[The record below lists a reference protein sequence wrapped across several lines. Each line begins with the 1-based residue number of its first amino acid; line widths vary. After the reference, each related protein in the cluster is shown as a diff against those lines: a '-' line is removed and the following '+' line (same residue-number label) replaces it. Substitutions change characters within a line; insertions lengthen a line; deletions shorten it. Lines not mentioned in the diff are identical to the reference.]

1 MKAIKIIYGNIT
13 KRINSGAKN
22 YEDLIN
28 ITQKIFQFKEGESF
42 DLFFTKDT
50 EEHILENNE
59 QYQKLLLENEGN
71 KPIKLKLE
79 KKNNLNYNSEDPNF
93 LNKNE
98 LKNNLMGMA
107 YNNSINAFKY
117 GDAYYKNELLS
128 DIDNIIKENLK
139 NFSKTLISEFE
150 NNSIISKNNVT
161 PTGENVNSNIKCSNC
176 LQNITIIKYE
186 CLMCDNLIL
195 CEKCINVHSIHPLI
209 MFNLSSNN
217 IKNKN
222 DIENFYKNKLQPK
235 IEEEILN
242 KIKEDD
248 EKIKQIEQMRENELL
263 IKEEK
268 NQINPN
274 KNIYEEGNKNSE
286 LINNEIKIRN
296 FHLTISL
303 SSPIQHYKLDNNNY
317 QVIFS
322 INNNSDY
329 DLKYDEISIFPL
341 LCDDDLV
348 IWQNEKIEE
357 IKAKDKKDVSINF
370 LIEKNQKQKYK
381 ISFIIR
387 NENTYNVINT
397 EEFEYILDINKITKS
412 VVIPNNFIP
421 NQHNNGNHILKH
433 NNAFY
438 KICNRFPSIN
448 NLPQNI
454 VSKMKEITKLPYDWK
469 KNK

>member
-1 MKAIKIIYGNIT
+1 MAIK
-13 KRINSGAKN
+13 
-22 YEDLIN
+22 
-28 ITQKIFQFKEGESF
+28 
-42 DLFFTKDT
+42 
-50 EEHILENNE
+50 
-59 QYQKLLLENEGN
+59 
-71 KPIKLKLE
+71 
-79 KKNNLNYNSEDPNF
+79 
-93 LNKNE
+93 
-98 LKNNLMGMA
+98 
-107 YNNSINAFKY
+107 NSINPLKY
-117 GDAYYKNELLS
+117 GDVYFKNELLS

-176 LQNITIIKYE
+176 LKNITIIKYE
-186 CLMCDNLIL
+186 CLICDNLIL

-329 DLKYDEISIFPL
+329 DLKYDDISIFPL
-341 LCDDDLV
+341 LCDEELI

-357 IKAKDKKDVSINF
+357 IKAKGKKDVSINF
-370 LIEKNQKQKYK
+370 LIENNQKSIYD

-387 NENTYNVINT
+387 NENTYNIINT
-397 EEFEYILDINKITKS
+397 EEFKYTLDINKIPRIA
-412 VVIPNNFIP
+412 IPNNFIH
-421 NQHNNGNHILKH
+421 NEHNKGKYMFNINNGCFNFLNKLQIK
-433 NNAFY
+433 
-438 KICNRFPSIN
+438 
-448 NLPQNI
+448 
-454 VSKMKEITKLPYDWK
+454 KLPNYWK

>member
-150 NNSIISKNNVT
+150 NNSLISKNNLS
-161 PTGENVNSNIKCSNC
+161 PTGDKVHSNLQCSNC

-186 CLMCDNLIL
+186 CLICDNLIL

-209 MFNLSSNN
+209 MFNLSSNS

-222 DIENFYKNKLQPK
+222 DIENYYKNKLQPK

-242 KIKEDD
+242 KIIEDN
-248 EKIKQIEQMRENELL
+248 EKNQQIEQSKENELL
-263 IKEEK
+263 NKEEK
-268 NQINPN
+268 KLISINE
-274 KNIYEEGNKNSE
+274 NIYEEGNKNNG
-286 LINNEIKIRN
+286 LINNEIQVRN
-296 FHLTISL
+296 FNLKISL
-303 SSPIQHYKLDNNNY
+303 SSPPKHYKVSENEY
-317 QVIFS
+317 QVTFS
-322 INNNSDY
+322 ITNNSDY
-329 DLKYDEISIFPL
+329 DLTKDDISLFPL
-341 LCDDDLV
+341 LFDEELI
-348 IWQNEKIEE
+348 IWQNEKLEE
-357 IKAKDKKDVSINF
+357 IKVKEKKEVSINF
-370 LIEKNQKQKYK
+370 IIKNKQKKQYK
-381 ISFIIR
+381 ISFIIH
-387 NENTYNVINT
+387 NENSNNKINT
-397 EEFEYILDINKITKS
+397 EEFQYILDINQIPKIIHQNANKS
-412 VVIPNNFIP
+412 IPIQSNNENHNINFLPNFLNGRLPFCALNMNIP
-421 NQHNNGNHILKH
+421 KHI
-433 NNAFY
+433 A
-438 KICNRFPSIN
+438 
-448 NLPQNI
+448 
-454 VSKMKEITKLPYDWK
+454 K
-469 KNK
+469 KWQKKK

>member
-1 MKAIKIIYGNIT
+1 MAIK
-13 KRINSGAKN
+13 
-22 YEDLIN
+22 D
-28 ITQKIFQFKEGESF
+28 
-42 DLFFTKDT
+42 
-50 EEHILENNE
+50 
-59 QYQKLLLENEGN
+59 
-71 KPIKLKLE
+71 
-79 KKNNLNYNSEDPNF
+79 
-93 LNKNE
+93 
-98 LKNNLMGMA
+98 
-107 YNNSINAFKY
+107 SINPFKY
-117 GDAYYKNELLS
+117 GDVYFKNELLS

-248 EKIKQIEQMRENELL
+248 EKKQQIEQMKENELL
-263 IKEEK
+263 IKEENNK
-268 NQINPN
+268 NNKN
-274 KNIYEEGNKNSE
+274 KNIDEEGKKNNE
-286 LINNEIKIRN
+286 LINKEIKISN
-296 FHLTISL
+296 FNLTISL
-303 SSPIQHYKLDNNNY
+303 SSPPKHCKIDNNTY

-329 DLKYDEISIFPL
+329 DLKYDDISIFPL
-341 LCDDDLV
+341 LCDEELI

-357 IKAKDKKDVSINF
+357 IKAKGKKDVSINF
-370 LIEKNQKQKYK
+370 LIENNQKSIYD

-387 NENTYNVINT
+387 NENTCNIIKT
-397 EEFEYILDINKITKS
+397 EEFKYILDINKIPRIA
-412 VVIPNNFIP
+412 IPN
-421 NQHNNGNHILKH
+421 
-433 NNAFY
+433 
-438 KICNRFPSIN
+438 
-448 NLPQNI
+448 
-454 VSKMKEITKLPYDWK
+454 K
-469 KNK
+469 KTFKPLENK